1 MSQEKDPQLM
11 SHLAKLGVDD
21 KMVIGHPA
29 GLLVLFFTEMWE
41 RFSYY
46 GMRALLTLFLVS
58 SLADGGW
65 EWTRAEAMN
74 LYGWY
79 TGFVYLTP
87 ILGGIIADKI
97 TGFRKAIIIGAV
109 MMTLGHAS
117 MALEIFDS
125 TFFFIGLGLLILGN
139 GMFKPNISSMVG
151 QLYPDNSAKKDAG
164 YTIFYMGI
172 NAGAFLGMLLCGYI
186 GEKVGWHYGFGL
198 AGVFMFFGMLQFYFA
213 RNYFG
218 RIGMDPKMLQ
228 THYDQDLIDNEANN
242 VKEDDEIEELSPK
255 VVRDRIIVISVL
267 IFFSIFFWLAFEQ
280 AGGSMSIFALDYT
293 QRILVGDAALA
304 FKWIDALL
312 TLFPLVIISV
322 VLYGLA
328 KKLISTYPAT
338 IYFTLI
344 SFAIIWGLGIW
355 KIQREFTALETEVV
369 ASWFQI
375 LNSFFIITLAAV
387 FSKIW
392 EKVWNPSGPV
402 KFAVGLFLLGIG
414 FVVLAYGSKD
424 IPQGAATAS
433 VSMLWLV
440 AAYFFHTT
448 GELCLSP
455 VGLSYV
461 SKLSPKKW
469 VGLIFGLWFASSAIA
484 NIVGSQIGGL
494 IDDISAKYSISVFF
508 LIFAVLPGVAG
519 LILLLLSK
527 KLKKMMHGIN

>member
-1 MSQEKDPQLM
+1 
-11 SHLAKLGVDD
+11 
-21 KMVIGHPA
+21 
-29 GLLVLFFTEMWE
+29 
-41 RFSYY
+41 
-46 GMRALLTLFLVS
+46 
-58 SLADGGW
+58 
-65 EWTRAEAMN
+65 
-74 LYGWY
+74 
-79 TGFVYLTP
+79 
-87 ILGGIIADKI
+87 
-97 TGFRKAIIIGAV
+97 
-109 MMTLGHAS
+109 
-117 MALEIFDS
+117 
-125 TFFFIGLGLLILGN
+125 
-139 GMFKPNISSMVG
+139 
-151 QLYPDNSAKKDAG
+151 
-164 YTIFYMGI
+164 
-172 NAGAFLGMLLCGYI
+172 
-186 GEKVGWHYGFGL
+186 
-198 AGVFMFFGMLQFYFA
+198 
-213 RNYFG
+213 
-218 RIGMDPKMLQ
+218 
-228 THYDQDLIDNEANN
+228 
-242 VKEDDEIEELSPK
+242 DEIEELSPK

-448 GELCLSP
+448 GELC
-455 VGLSYV
+455 
-461 SKLSPKKW
+461 
-469 VGLIFGLWFASSAIA
+469 
-484 NIVGSQIGGL
+484 
-494 IDDISAKYSISVFF
+494 
-508 LIFAVLPGVAG
+508 
-519 LILLLLSK
+519 
-527 KLKKMMHGIN
+527 